1 MERRTNSWGSCA
13 KAATA
18 IMSTSGV
25 CLRALIFDN
34 TVARMSESGG
44 QSVPAPPLTVGALIG
59 APTVSYRMLIVAVL
73 LVASPVE
80 ICTG

>member
-1 MERRTNSWGSCA
+1 
-13 KAATA
+13 
-18 IMSTSGV
+18 
-25 CLRALIFDN
+25 
-34 TVARMSESGG
+34 MSESGG